1 MKIWLIKGLQYQTK
15 QNKEKF
21 NKLKE
26 GKKSVYREK
35 HLLMK
40 PQAKLEGLIVQVF
53 EPRLERKKMDQ
64 AHTYPI
70 TSTLNN
76 KGVSLD

>member
-1 MKIWLIKGLQYQTK
+1 
-15 QNKEKF
+15 
-21 NKLKE
+21 
-26 GKKSVYREK
+26 
-35 HLLMK
+35 MK

-53 EPRLERKKMDQ
+53 EPLVERKKMDK
-64 AHTYPI
+64 ALTYPI